1 MDITTAAQ
9 DVLQLIAAEGQSLPV
24 DVNQAEKMIRDKVQQ
39 IGQAALQLHLA
50 QQKKLGYEG
59 SSRACDCG
67 DNQKFVGYRSRTL
80 ATLLGPVSY
89 RRAYYRCGHCGR
101 GCCPYD
107 QEAKLGDCQVSLNLA
122 RAATLLGVNDPFS
135 PSAQVL
141 HELTGVRLGERTI
154 QRLTHRAGKVAD
166 AQERGLALSMATWNV
181 PASLAQPK
189 RLYVAV
195 DAAFIH
201 LQDGWHDV
209 KCVTCWWEDESGKV
223 HRRGMTRRADAEQF
237 KAFVW
242 ALACQCGLET
252 ATEVVL
258 LGDGAAWIWEHVAGV
273 LGEKAICITDWY
285 HVTEHLWS
293 CAKTLWGEGTQEAR
307 TWEQKLQDLLWEGR
321 CNKVLKLLRQDHA
334 AHRGGKREAI
344 EALITYLENQGRR
357 LQYDQFRSRGLD
369 IGSGRVEAMCKQV
382 GVRMKRNGM
391 RWSESGAQSVLSLR
405 SAWLNDQWEEF
416 WSQRPLA
423 A

>member
-9 DVLQLIAAEGQSLPV
+9 DVLKLIAAEGQSLPV
-24 DVNQAEKMIRDKVQQ
+24 DVNQAERMIRDKTRQ

-59 SSRACDCG
+59 SSRACECG
-67 DNQKFVGYRSRTL
+67 ANRKFVGHRSRTL
-80 ATLLGPVSY
+80 ATLLGAVSFQ
-89 RRAYYRCGHCGR
+89 RAYYHCPICRR

-122 RAATLLGVNDPFS
+122 RAATLLAVNDPFS
-135 PSAQVL
+135 PSARVL
-141 HELTGVRLGERTI
+141 EELTGVRLGDRTI
-154 QRLTHRAGKVAD
+154 QRLAHRAGKVAD
-166 AQERGLALSMATWNV
+166 ARERGLALSMATWNV
-181 PASLAQPK
+181 PAPLAEPK

-209 KCVTCWWEDESGKV
+209 KCVTCWWEDARGKV
-223 HRRGMTRRADAEQF
+223 HRQGMTRRADAEQF

-252 ATEVVL
+252 AGEVVL

-273 LGEKAICITDWY
+273 LGEKTICITDWY

-293 CAKTLWGEGTQEAR
+293 CAKTLWGEGTQEAG

-321 CNKVLKLLRQDHA
+321 SSQVLKLLRQDHA
-334 AHRGGKREAI
+334 SHRGGKREAI

-357 LQYDQFRSRGLD
+357 LRYDQFRSRGLD

-391 RWSESGAQSVLSLR
+391 RWSESGAQAVLSLR
-405 SAWLNDQWEEF
+405 SNWLNNQWEEF
-416 WSQRPLA
+416 WNQHPLA